1 MPALQWLNLKPL
13 TGRAATAQ
21 NQTTMDF
28 CNALKT
34 LLGENAVLTTPE
46 DRASFERD
54 WRGLSQYPAVAVAL
68 PKTPEQV
75 SEIIKLCAAEKIAIV
90 PQGGNTGLVAGGVP
104 IANTPQLI
112 LSLNRMNAIRSL
124 DLAADC
130 LVAEAGVPLATVQ
143 QAAKDAD
150 RLFPVSFA
158 ADGSAQIG
166 GVISTNAGG
175 VQVLS
180 YGNMRAQVLGLEVV
194 LADGSIWHGL
204 NALPKDNTGYDL
216 KQLFIGAEGTLG
228 IITAACLRLHPAPR
242 ARATALVGTSSAAD
256 AMALFQSMRR
266 IAGPALTLCE
276 FMTAEALALGGRAP
290 FEAPAYLL
298 LEISALEEDATPQAL
313 IERVLE
319 AALED
324 GTALD
329 AVIAQSERE
338 RDALIAM
345 REAIPEGELHAG
357 GAVKHDIS
365 VPLGRMAEMVVAT
378 EALIAKTYPG
388 CRLNIFGHLG
398 DGNLHINVRPP
409 EGDALSSLNKAE
421 ITTNVESLAVSL
433 GGSFSA
439 EHGIGQFRLAG
450 MAAHKSPE
458 ALALMRRLKTAF
470 DPTGL
475 FNPGKTIPES
485 PND

>member
-1 MPALQWLNLKPL
+1 
-13 TGRAATAQ
+13 
-21 NQTTMDF
+21 MDF
-28 CNALKT
+28 RTALKT
-34 LLGENAVLTTPE
+34 LLGETGVLTAPE
-46 DRASFERD
+46 DRAPFERD
-54 WRGLSQYPAVAVAL
+54 WRGLSDHPAVAVAL
-68 PKTPEQV
+68 PKTARQV
-75 SEIIKLCAAEKIAIV
+75 SDIVKLCAGHGIAIV

-104 IANTPQLI
+104 IANAPQLI
-112 LSLNRMNAIRSL
+112 LSFNRMNAIRSL

-130 LVAEAGVPLATVQ
+130 IIAEAGVPLAAVQ
-143 QAAKDAD
+143 KAAADAG

-158 ADGSAQIG
+158 ADGSAQVG

-228 IITAACLRLHPAPR
+228 LVTAACLRLHPAPR
-242 ARATALVGTSSAAD
+242 TRATALVGIGSAAK
-256 AMALFQSMRR
+256 AMQLFQSVRHVG
-266 IAGPALTLCE
+266 GPALTLCE
-276 FMTAEALALGGRAP
+276 FMTAQALALGGQAP
-290 FEAPAYLL
+290 FAAPAYLL
-298 LEISALEEDATPQAL
+298 LEISALEDTAAPQAL
-313 IERVLE
+313 IERVLA
-319 AALED
+319 AALEE

-338 RDALIAM
+338 RDALISL
-345 REAIPEGELHAG
+345 RENIPEGELHTG

-365 VPLGRMAEMVVAT
+365 VPLSRMAEMVAAT
-378 EALIAKTYPG
+378 ETLVSEKYPD

-398 DGNLHINVRPP
+398 DGNLHINLRPP
-409 EGDALSSLNKAE
+409 EGQPLASLNKDE
-421 ITTNVESLAVSL
+421 ITQAVESLAVSL

-439 EHGIGQFRLAG
+439 EHGIGQFRLSG
-450 MAAHKSPE
+450 MAAHKPPE

-475 FNPGKTIPES
+475 LNPGKTIPAEEK
-485 PND
+485 

>member
-1 MPALQWLNLKPL
+1 
-13 TGRAATAQ
+13 
-21 NQTTMDF
+21 MDF
-28 CNALKT
+28 LPALKT
-34 LLGENAVLTTPE
+34 LLGETAVLTSPE
-46 DRASFERD
+46 DRAPFERD
-54 WRGLSQYPAVAVAL
+54 WRGLSNHPAVAVAL
-68 PKTPEQV
+68 PKAPEQV
-75 SEIIKLCAAEKIAIV
+75 SEIVKLCAAQNIAIV

-104 IANTPQLI
+104 IAGQPQLI
-112 LSLNRMNAIRSL
+112 LSFNRMNAIRTL

-130 LVAEAGVPLATVQ
+130 IIAEAGVPLAAVQ
-143 QAAKDAD
+143 KAAADAD

-194 LADGSIWHGL
+194 LADGSMWHGL

-216 KQLFIGAEGTLG
+216 KHLFIGAEGTLG
-228 IITAACLRLHPAPR
+228 LITAACLRLHPAPR
-242 ARATALVGTSSAAD
+242 AIATALVGTESAAQ
-256 AMALFQSMRR
+256 AMALFQAVRR
-266 IAGPALTLCE
+266 VAGPELTLCE
-276 FMTAEALALGGRAP
+276 FMTAQALALGGKAP
-290 FEAPAYLL
+290 FDAPAYLL
-298 LEISALEEDATPQAL
+298 LEISALEEDAAPQAL

-319 AALED
+319 TALEN

-338 RDALIAM
+338 REALMAL
-345 REAIPEGELHAG
+345 RENIPEGELHTG

-365 VPLGRMAEMVVAT
+365 VPLSRMAEMVAAT
-378 EALIAKTYPG
+378 ETLIAKDYPG

-409 EGDALSSLNKAE
+409 EDKPLASLNKAA
-421 ITTNVESLAVSL
+421 ITEAVESLAVSL
-433 GGSFSA
+433 NGSFSA
-439 EHGIGQFRLAG
+439 EHGIGQFRLPG

-458 ALALMRRLKTAF
+458 ALALMRRIKQAF
-470 DPTGL
+470 DPGQI
-475 FNPGKTIPES
+475 FNPGKTIPPEGKH
-485 PND
+485 D

>member
-1 MPALQWLNLKPL
+1 MSE
-13 TGRAATAQ
+13 
-21 NQTTMDF
+21 DF
-28 CNALKT
+28 CTALKT
-34 LLGENAVLTTPE
+34 LLGEQGVLTSPE
-46 DRASFERD
+46 DRAPFERD
-54 WRGLSQYPAVAVAL
+54 WRGLSKHPALAVAFS
-68 PKTPEQV
+68 KTAEQT
-75 SEIIKLCAAEKIAIV
+75 SDIIKLCTVHGIAIV

-104 IANTPQLI
+104 IANTLQLI

-130 LVAEAGVPLATVQ
+130 IIAEAGVPLAAVQ
-143 QAAKDAD
+143 KAAADAD

-194 LADGSIWHGL
+194 LADGTIWHGL

-216 KQLFIGAEGTLG
+216 KQIFIGAEGTLG

-242 ARATALVGTSSAAD
+242 AIASALVGTESAAQ
-256 AMALFQSMRR
+256 AMALFQSVRR
-266 IAGPALTLCE
+266 VAGPALTLCE
-276 FMTAEALALGGRAP
+276 FMAKDALALGGTAP

-298 LEISALEEDATPQAL
+298 LEVSALEDDAEPQTL

-319 AALED
+319 TALED

-338 RDALIAM
+338 REALMAL
-345 REAIPEGELHAG
+345 REDIPEGELHSG

-365 VPLGRMAEMVVAT
+365 VPLGRMAEMVSAT
-378 EALIAKTYPG
+378 EALIAKNHPG

-398 DGNLHINVRPP
+398 DGNLHINIRPP
-409 EGDALSSLNKAE
+409 EGKTLDDLAPVKTA
-421 ITTNVESLAVSL
+421 ITTAVESLAVSL

-439 EHGIGQFRLAG
+439 EHGIGQFRLSG

-458 ALALMRRLKTAF
+458 ALSLMRRLKAAF
-470 DPTGL
+470 DPAGI
-475 FNPGKTIPES
+475 FNPGKTIPPETS
-485 PND
+485 K